1 MQAKV
6 TDQQIQ
12 DAFEQGHGPQDVA
25 NMFGMTVRQVYSR
38 RLNVEKKTGKALP
51 TLNPRSMG
59 NIYNRTPLENPALQ
73 SIYKSP
79 TRLNQDLQTGTVI
92 IFSDAHYWPGI
103 ISTAHRALVYLVS
116 ELKPKMVIGNGDIF
130 DMASPSHWGRR
141 DFSTMP
147 NVRQEIEAVQERLG
161 EIEAVAPRSCRL
173 VRTIGNHCIR
183 FTKKLVTVAPEFE
196 GLKGFALTDHFPRWQ
211 ECWSIHLNSQ
221 SDGWT
226 EIKHRWKGGVH
237 SSFNNAKESGVH
249 YATGHDHALR
259 VQEFT
264 NRRGTWYGMNSGTLA
279 DPDGPQFSYAEDAPA
294 NHRSGFLV
302 LTYHKGILLR
312 PSVCRV
318 LDENHV
324 DFERR
329 VIKV

>member
-1 MQAKV
+1 MPKAVLNDDQFLEAWKSCPSPAALAKKLGITDRAIMQ
-6 TDQQIQ
+6 
-12 DAFEQGHGPQDVA
+12 
-25 NMFGMTVRQVYSR
+25 R
-38 RLNVEKKTGKALP
+38 RKNIEKRRGIVLQAAEYKNNTPDRGALN
-51 TLNPRSMG
+51 
-59 NIYNRTPLENPALQ
+59 NPALQ
-73 SIYKSP
+73 SMYQSP
-79 TRLNQDLQTGTVI
+79 TRLHQNLQDGTVMI
-92 IFSDAHYWPGI
+92 ASDCHYWPGI
-103 ISTAHRALVYLVS
+103 ISTAHRAFVALVD
-116 ELKPKMVIGNGDIF
+116 EQKPKMIIMNGDVF
-130 DMASPSHWGRR
+130 DMTSPSHWGRR
-141 DFSTMP
+141 DFSPMP

-161 EIEAVAPRSCRL
+161 EIEAVTPKGCRL

-183 FTKKLVTVAPEFE
+183 FVKKLVTVASEFE
-196 GLKGFALTDHFPRWQ
+196 GVKGFALTDHFPRWQ
-211 ECWSIHLNSQ
+211 ECWSIHINSD

-237 SSFNNAKESGVH
+237 SSFNNAKESSVH

-279 DPDGPQFSYAEDAPA
+279 DPDGPQFGYSEDSPA

-302 LTYHKGILLR
+302 LTYHNGLLLR
-312 PSVCRV
+312 PSVCKV
-318 LDENHV
+318 INEEHV